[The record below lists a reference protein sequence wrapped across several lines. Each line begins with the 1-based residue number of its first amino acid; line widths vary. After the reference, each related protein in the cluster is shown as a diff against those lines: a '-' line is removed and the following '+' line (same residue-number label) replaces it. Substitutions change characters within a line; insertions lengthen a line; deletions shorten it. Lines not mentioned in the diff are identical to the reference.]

1 MNYRIG
7 PPTFAIDT
15 NRLTAGL
22 ETACLQ
28 CGRRFR
34 LCVAAWTMRVGH
46 ECVGYF
52 CDGCLTDAAKAR
64 LAAVGATANPR
75 TSDDLDA

>member
-1 MNYRIG
+1 MNYNIR
-7 PPTFAIDT
+7 PPTFTIET
-15 NRLTAGL
+15 NRLNVGL

-34 LCVAAWTMRVGH
+34 LCAAAWTMRVGH

-52 CDGCLTDAAKAR
+52 CSQCLTDEA
-64 LAAVGATANPR
+64 LQQLSAVGAKANIM
-75 TSDDLDA
+75 TTDDEDR